1 LSVVRAIVAAFA
13 VFILQVTIVHRMSVI
28 GARPD
33 LMLVL
38 LVVLVLDRN
47 PVMAIVIG
55 FSLGFLQDL
64 GNASF
69 LGMNA
74 LAKSLIGYGIAR
86 YASGFLPESTFFKG
100 LLILVA
106 SLVSSVIVLNIMST
120 FNPLTVVVS
129 FFRHSILSAI
139 YSAIAG
145 VIVFLILKLFP
156 RRVVRSGGR
165 Y

>member
-1 LSVVRAIVAAFA
+1 MAAFV
-13 VFILQVTIVHRMSVI
+13 VFILQVTVVHRMSVV

-38 LVVLVLDRN
+38 LVVFVLDRN
-47 PVMAIVIG
+47 PVMAIIIG

-86 YASGFLPESTFFKG
+86 YASGFLPENIFFKS

-106 SLVSSVIVLNIMST
+106 SLVSSIIVLNIMST
-120 FNPLTVVVS
+120 FNPLTVLVS
-129 FFRHSILSAI
+129 FFRHSILSAV
-139 YSAIAG
+139 YSALVG
-145 VIVFLILKLFP
+145 VVVFLILKLFP